1 MSGHE
6 NNATL
11 FVLLF
16 FIGFIVVVFITS
28 LFLQRRSVISVI
40 KTFRSKNAFDEN
52 NTISQA
58 EVGIRPQHALLKK
71 RDYKLQALQFLINVQ
86 IIRATE
92 AGMLYLSEE
101 TLASLSREGSTLAK
115 ILLPK

>member
-16 FIGFIVVVFITS
+16 FISFVVVVLITS

-40 KTFRSKNAFDEN
+40 ETFRRKNAFDEESA
-52 NTISQA
+52 ISQE
-58 EVGIRPQHALLKK
+58 EVGIRHQHALLKK

-86 IIRATE
+86 VIRATE
-92 AGMLYLSEE
+92 SGMLYFSEE
-101 TLASLSREGSTLAK
+101 ALASLSRESSKIAK

>member
-1 MSGHE
+1 MNGQE

-16 FIGFIVVVFITS
+16 FVGFIVVVLLTS

-40 KTFRSKNAFDEN
+40 KTFRKKNACDEN
-52 NTISQA
+52 RAISQ
-58 EVGIRPQHALLKK
+58 EEIGIRPQHALLKK

-86 IIRATE
+86 VIRATE

-101 TLASLSREGSTLAK
+101 TLATLSRESSKIAK